1 MNRSLRALL
10 SLTASALALSACA
23 VGPNYKTP
31 PAPEPASKA
40 FVSPIGPSAVAD
52 QPPPDWWRLYND
64 PAIDP
69 LVQEALVHNTSLEVA
84 AANLAQARGALTLA
98 RAPLFP
104 TNTVSAGAQ
113 YGVTSD
119 ALLESEL
126 AHQKTPSASWYY
138 SLGLDASYEV
148 DIFGRV
154 RRGIQAAKAD
164 VQAQAAAVDA
174 ARISVAGET
183 TRAYLN
189 ACAYTQELTVAQQSL
204 DVASQT
210 YEVTVREA
218 RDGGASDLDVARA
231 REAVERVRATLPGF
245 DANRRVALFQLAV
258 LTGQPPENISQAA
271 DACKTPPQLT
281 TLLPVGDMNSLFRRR
296 PDVRQAERQLAGNV
310 ARIGVATADL
320 FPTITIGANAGT
332 GSATPSGLFRSS
344 STTYGI
350 GPLLNWTFPNTLVA
364 QGQIKEA
371 KAIAAASYANFQGV
385 VLQALQDVESALTTY
400 DDEIKRNAA
409 LVHVHDQS
417 GVAFKLAQTQYN
429 LGRIGYLDL
438 LTAQNDLI
446 GAGADLAASDQA
458 LASDQVT
465 LFKALGGG
473 WEQAPAVSAPA
484 ATDWTR
490 KKR

>member
-1 MNRSLRALL
+1 VSRPSRTLL
-10 SLTASALALSACA
+10 ILAASTLVLGACA
-23 VGPNYKTP
+23 VGPNYKAP

-40 FVSPIGPSAVAD
+40 FVSPIGSSATAD
-52 QPPPDWWRLYND
+52 QPPPDWWRLYKD

-69 LVQEALVHNTSLEVA
+69 LVQEALVHNKSLEVA

-104 TNTVSAGAQ
+104 TNTISAGAQ

-119 ALLESEL
+119 SLLISEL
-126 AHQKTPSASWYY
+126 EHQKPPGPGWFY

-154 RRGIQAAKAD
+154 RRGVQAARAD
-164 VQAQAAAVDA
+164 VQAQAAALDA
-174 ARISVAGET
+174 SRISVAGET

-204 DVASQT
+204 NVATQT
-210 YEVTVREA
+210 YDVTVREA

-231 REAVERVRATLPGF
+231 QEAMERVRATLPTF

-258 LTGQPPENISQAA
+258 LTGEPPENISQAA

-281 TLLPVGDMNSLFRRR
+281 TLLPVGDLDSLFRRR
-296 PDVRQAERQLAGNV
+296 PDVREAERQLAGNV

-320 FPTITIGANAGT
+320 FPTISIGANAGT
-332 GSATPSGLFRSS
+332 SAVTPSGLFQSS
-344 STTYGI
+344 SSTYGI
-350 GPLLNWTFPNTLVA
+350 GPLLSWTFPNTLVA
-364 QGQIKEA
+364 QGHIKEA
-371 KAIAAASYANFQGV
+371 KAAAAGSYANFQGV

-409 LVHVHDQS
+409 LVRVHDQS
-417 GVAFKLAQTQYN
+417 GVAFRLAQTQYN

-446 GAGADLAASDQA
+446 SAGADLAASDQA

-473 WEQAPAVSAPA
+473 WEQAPPVSAPPA
-484 ATDWTR
+484 ADWTR
-490 KKR
+490 KK